1 MTCLAEKRGELVHD
15 AALHAAV
22 VVLRGLTDAG
32 QLELVDAELQQIV
45 EREGKSALQGCRRR
59 HSRANRHVAVK
70 HSVEAFE
77 FVAPLDVVEDD
88 TFEGEVVVYGLGE
101 PYYIPTTFV
110 KHIWANP
117 IYSPCYD
124 PVDEDIASK
133 EFPDEVI
140 VGPMGDGNNH
150 NGYLVHD
157 RYETQKLYNMLST

>member
-1 MTCLAEKRGELVHD
+1 MKRYIKSSYSWEP
-15 AALHAAV
+15 
-22 VVLRGLTDAG
+22 
-32 QLELVDAELQQIV
+32 EFK
-45 EREGKSALQGCRRR
+45 GKWSDEEIKLWKSIDWKARNYR
-59 HSRANRHVAVK
+59 
-70 HSVEAFE
+70 
-77 FVAPLDVVEDD
+77 DYIVEDD